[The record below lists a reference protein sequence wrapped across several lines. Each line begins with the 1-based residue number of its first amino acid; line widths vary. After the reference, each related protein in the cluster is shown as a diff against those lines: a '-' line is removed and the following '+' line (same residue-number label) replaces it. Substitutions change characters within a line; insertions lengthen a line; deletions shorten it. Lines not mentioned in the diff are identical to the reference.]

1 MSDIKLFV
9 LESGM
14 ARELPGSAVALE
26 KSLQT
31 LMEHNLEA
39 LLGIRFLETEY
50 STGPKYGGRID
61 TLGIDE
67 NGSPVIIEY
76 KRATNENVIN
86 QGLFYLDWL
95 LDHQA
100 EFKLLVMERLGQEAA
115 DGIDWSAPRL
125 LCIAGDFSRYDE
137 HAVLQMNRNIELI
150 RYRRFGDGL
159 LLLELVNAASAQ
171 ENLGKGGSLVSPGSY
186 RTVSETLTELQ
197 GLLHDLYEEARAF
210 LLALGDDVQE
220 KTLKYYVA
228 FKRLKNFACVE
239 VHPGKGCL
247 TVFVKVDP
255 DTVTLEPG
263 FTRDVRKVGHFGTGD
278 LEVTLRSRDSLEK
291 AKMLFQQSYEA
302 S

>member
-100 EFKLLVMERLGQEAA
+100 EFKLLAGHANEEIIKFLKEYDADLLFIGAYGHSRIIEMVLGSTTEYVLRN
-115 DGIDWSAPRL
+115 SPCPVFL
-125 LCIAGDFSRYDE
+125 SR
-137 HAVLQMNRNIELI
+137 
-150 RYRRFGDGL
+150 
-159 LLLELVNAASAQ
+159 
-171 ENLGKGGSLVSPGSY
+171 
-186 RTVSETLTELQ
+186 
-197 GLLHDLYEEARAF
+197 
-210 LLALGDDVQE
+210 
-220 KTLKYYVA
+220 
-228 FKRLKNFACVE
+228 
-239 VHPGKGCL
+239 
-247 TVFVKVDP
+247 
-255 DTVTLEPG
+255 
-263 FTRDVRKVGHFGTGD
+263 
-278 LEVTLRSRDSLEK
+278 
-291 AKMLFQQSYEA
+291 
-302 S
+302 